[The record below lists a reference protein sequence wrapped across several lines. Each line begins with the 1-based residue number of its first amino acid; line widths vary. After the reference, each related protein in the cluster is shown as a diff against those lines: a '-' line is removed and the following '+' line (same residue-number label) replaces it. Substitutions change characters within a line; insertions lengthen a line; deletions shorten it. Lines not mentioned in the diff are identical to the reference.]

1 MSGSLFSSEPMT
13 MAAAFTANPH
23 VPPPPLDV
31 VPASLW
37 APGRSDAWWWLYLP
51 LVLFA
56 GLLTISLAWPD
67 SYRAYILPEGY
78 GFLELGHFLI
88 PFAAFVLSLRLLRLR
103 VVREGWP
110 LWAFI
115 LIFGLGNFYIA
126 GEEHSWGQHFFNWNT
141 PAYWTDL
148 NRQAETN
155 LHNVSHWFN
164 QRPRLV
170 LEIGIAIGGI
180 LVPLIQSRVGLFRQ
194 PLLALLTPP
203 VQLSVVAGVALVV
216 KVINHLWKGDVV
228 ETELLIR
235 PSEALETF
243 IYLFLLY
250 YVVVLGRRLG
260 ALDAVGVRKV
270 PL

>member
-1 MSGSLFSSEPMT
+1 
-13 MAAAFTANPH
+13 MAALSTANPH
-23 VPPPPLDV
+23 IPPPPLDV
-31 VPASLW
+31 IPDALW
-37 APGRSDAWWWLYLP
+37 APRRSEAWWWLYLP

-56 GLLTISLAWPD
+56 GLLAISLGWPNF
-67 SYRAYILPEGY
+67 YRAYILPEGY

-88 PFAAFVLSLRLLRLR
+88 PFAAFVLALRLLLFR
-103 VVREGWP
+103 VVRESWL
-110 LWAFI
+110 LWLFI
-115 LIFGLGNFYIA
+115 LVFGLGNFYIA

-141 PAYWTDL
+141 PAYWSDI

-164 QRPRLV
+164 HRPRLV

-180 LVPLIQSRVGLFRQ
+180 LIPLIQSRVGLFRQ

-203 VQLSVVAGVALVV
+203 VQLTVVAVVALVV

-228 ETELLIR
+228 GTELLIR

-250 YVVVLGRRLG
+250 YAIVLGRRVR
-260 ALDAVGVRKV
+260 ALEAAGVRQV